1 MNFETKHS
9 HFAILSDT
17 HNDIIN
23 IHLAVNYCKDNAIDT
38 IIHCGDLTSPD
49 TVSLF
54 KGFQI
59 IHVIGNG
66 DLETKKIQSC
76 LSNLGTRFYTES
88 VFEGIINGLPV
99 AVTHGHIP
107 KTFNQL
113 ITTSPAQYIFH
124 GHTHQKRNTI
134 INGKQIINP
143 GSIGGTYRG
152 DSRSFGIFN
161 IQTYKLEFIELDA
174 LL

>member
-38 IIHCGDLTSPD
+38 IIHYGDLTCPD
-49 TVSLF
+49 TVCLF

-59 IHVIGNG
+59 IRVVGNG
-66 DLETKKIQSC
+66 DLETQKIQTC
-76 LSNLGTRFYTES
+76 LSNQNKHFYTGS
-88 VFEGIINGLPV
+88 VFEGTINGLTV
-99 AVTHGHIP
+99 AVTHGHIT

-113 ITTSPAQYIFH
+113 LTNSPAQYIFH
-124 GHTHQKRNTI
+124 GHTHQKRKTTI
-134 INGKQIINP
+134 HGKHVINP

-161 IQTYKLEFIELDA
+161 IQTYRLEFIELDA